1 MSTEKSD
8 GKKISLKFLI
18 SNSQAGSLIGT
29 GGKSIKELIA
39 VTNCRINVSS
49 PQEPYPGTS
58 ERVVLIAG
66 NFNGVL
72 LAQQLIWEMIAHLVR
87 VAEDEDKNSEW
98 SPEAVSA
105 ALGKNNETDVVSKIS
120 IPAATGGLILGRAGT
135 TIKSIAEESGA
146 KILMTGKD
154 EALFTHERVLTLSGE
169 AGACIKCTELILA
182 KLDEQED
189 LEPYV
194 NRGTTY
200 ASPLT
205 STFGAFGGHHNQNS
219 NGQGGNQGGRG
230 GGRFP
235 RSNNTNGAPRDNRGH
250 RGQDQLQQT
259 HDGNAPLSISDTTIT
274 LSIPNELIGNIF
286 GKQGSTMRE
295 IISLSGAK
303 VVVSPR
309 NEFVEGTTNRLL
321 TITGTP
327 TCAQTAHLFITQRLH
342 VCSFLLLFDAFRLI
356 CFANCS
362 DSIESPTTQPQ
373 GRKPIQ
379 QRGNIE
385 ESTPFTLQ

>member
-8 GKKISLKFLI
+8 GKKLSLKFLI
-18 SNSQAGSLIGT
+18 SNSQAGSLIGN

-39 VTNCRINVSS
+39 VTNCRINVSG

-58 ERVVLIAG
+58 DRIVLIVG
-66 NFNGVL
+66 NLNSAL
-72 LAQQLIWEMIAHLVR
+72 LGQQMIWEMIANNVR
-87 VAEDEDKNSEW
+87 AAEEENKNSVW
-98 SPEAVSA
+98 SPETVSA
-105 ALGKNNETDVVSKIS
+105 NLGLNNDVEVTSKIT
-120 IPAATGGLILGRAGT
+120 IPAACGGLILGRGGAN
-135 TIKSIAEESGA
+135 IKSIAEESGA
-146 KILMTGKD
+146 RVLMTGKD
-154 EALFTHERVLTLSGE
+154 EALFTHERVLTISGATGE
-169 AGACIKCTELILA
+169 CIKATELVLM

-189 LEPYV
+189 VEPYV

-205 STFGAFGGHHNQNS
+205 STFGAYGSGNRDSNRGGDRSDNRGERRYPRNGGADGERNNS
-219 NGQGGNQGGRG
+219 RGGPRNGGRG
-230 GGRFP
+230 G
-235 RSNNTNGAPRDNRGH
+235 AV
-250 RGQDQLQQT
+250 
-259 HDGNAPLSISDTTIT
+259 DGPAQGESGPLSISDTTIT

-286 GKQGSTMRE
+286 GKQGTTMRE

-342 VCSFLLLFDAFRLI
+342 TPSNPPPRPRINGGGDR
-356 CFANCS
+356 
-362 DSIESPTTQPQ
+362 DS
-373 GRKPIQ
+373 GRRDNGS
-379 QRGNIE
+379 RGAARGGDRRHSSRDDE
-385 ESTPFTLQ
+385 EGN